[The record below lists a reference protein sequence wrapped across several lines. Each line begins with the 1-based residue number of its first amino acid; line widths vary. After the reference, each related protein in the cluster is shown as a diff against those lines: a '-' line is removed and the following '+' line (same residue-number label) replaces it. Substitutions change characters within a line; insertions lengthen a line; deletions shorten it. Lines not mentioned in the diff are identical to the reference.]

1 MKITAFHVGSPL
13 EKIRQ
18 TAKKILP
25 QKDERNKQNYPHT
38 FQGGIHPDDHKELT
52 NTVPVTE
59 IEAPDILICPVSQH
73 IGAPAQ
79 PCIQV
84 GDEVKMGQKIAQAT
98 GFVSANIHA
107 PVSGKVMAIEP
118 RMHPSG
124 VLIDSIII
132 ENDRQDTPDS
142 TVHKRDWQ
150 NLSPKELTDIIL
162 ESGIVGMG
170 GATFPTHVKLS
181 PPKDKKIDYI
191 IINGA
196 ECEPFLTSDHRVL
209 LENTADVLLGLKIL
223 MKILGLQTGY
233 IAIENN
239 KPDAIARL
247 TEFAEKEDA
256 DIRVIPLKTKYPQG
270 SEKQLIA
277 AIAHREVPAGKLPAD
292 VGVVVNNIDTCA
304 AAARAITSGMPL
316 ISRIVTV
323 SGDCVKHPSNFK
335 VRFGTPFSYLFEKA
349 GGFEKEPVKIIMGGP
364 MMGTAVPSLEV
375 PVIKGTSGILA
386 FSSDMIARNQQD
398 TCLRCGKC
406 VSACPM
412 RLMPNALNA
421 AAKAGN
427 FEKLEKLHIM
437 DCMECGT
444 CSYLCPARQHPVQ
457 SIKIAKAKI
466 NQKKKA

>member
-13 EKIRQ
+13 EKVKQ
-18 TAKKILP
+18 TINKVLP
-25 QKDERNKQNYPHT
+25 SKDKPKEQSYPHT
-38 FQGGIHPDDHKELT
+38 FKGGIHPDEYKELT
-52 NTVPVTE
+52 NTVPVIE
-59 IEAPDILICPVSQH
+59 IETPDILICPVAQH

-79 PCIQV
+79 PCVKV
-84 GDEVKMGQKIAQAT
+84 GDEVKMGQKIAEAA
-98 GFVSANIHA
+98 GFVSANIHS

-124 VLIDSIII
+124 VMVPSIII
-132 ENDRQDTPDS
+132 ENDRQDTPDDAI
-142 TVHKRDWQ
+142 HKRDWKS
-150 NLSPKELTDIIL
+150 LSAKELTDIIS

-170 GATFPTHVKLS
+170 GATFPTHVKLT

-209 LENTADVLLGLKIL
+209 LENTADVLQGLKIM
-223 MKILGLQTGY
+223 MKILGLSVGY
-233 IAIENN
+233 IAIEDN

-247 TEFAEKEDA
+247 MEFAEKEEA
-256 DIRVIPLKTKYPQG
+256 DIRVVPLKTKYPQG
-270 SEKQLIA
+270 SEKQLIS
-277 AIAHREVPAGKLPAD
+277 AIAHREVPPGKLPSD

-304 AAARAITSGMPL
+304 AVARAVTSGMPL

-323 SGDCVKHPSNFK
+323 SGDCVKYPSNFK

-364 MMGTAVPSLEV
+364 MMGTAVSSPEV

-386 FSSDMIARNQQD
+386 FSREMIAQNQQD

-421 AAKAGN
+421 AAKADN
-427 FEKLEKLHIM
+427 YEKLEKLHIM

-457 SIKIAKAKI
+457 SIKIAKTKM
-466 NQKKKA
+466 NQRKKA

>member
-18 TAKKILP
+18 TVNRFLPSKDAAKEQAYL
-25 QKDERNKQNYPHT
+25 HT
-38 FQGGIHPDDHKELT
+38 FKGGIHPDDSKELT
-52 NTVPVTE
+52 NTVPVIE
-59 IEAPDILICPVSQH
+59 IEVPDILICPIAQH
-73 IGAPAQ
+73 IGAPAR
-79 PCIQV
+79 PCVKV
-84 GDEVKMGQKIAQAT
+84 GDGVKMGQKIAEAT
-98 GFVSANIHA
+98 GFISANIHS

-124 VLIDSIII
+124 VMIDSIII
-132 ENDRQDTPDS
+132 ENDRQDTLDES
-142 TVHKRDWQ
+142 VQRRDWQ
-150 NLSPKELTDIIL
+150 KLTPKELTDIVL

-170 GATFPTHVKLS
+170 GATFPTHVKLA
-181 PPKDKKIDYI
+181 PPKDKKIDYL

-196 ECEPFLTSDHRVL
+196 ECEPYLTSDHRVL

-223 MKILGLQTGY
+223 MKILGLSTGY
-233 IAIENN
+233 IAVENN

-247 TEFAEKEDA
+247 LEFAEREEA
-256 DIRVIPLKTKYPQG
+256 DIRIIPLKTKYPQG
-270 SEKQLIA
+270 SEKQLIS
-277 AIAHREVPAGKLPAD
+277 AIAHREVPPGKLPAD

-304 AAARAITSGMPL
+304 AIARAVTTGMPL

-323 SGDCVKHPSNFK
+323 SGDCVKYPSNFK
-335 VRFGTPFSYLFEKA
+335 VRFGTPFSALFEKA

-364 MMGTAVPSLEV
+364 MMGTAVPSTEV

-386 FSSDMIARNQQD
+386 FSKDMVAKNPQD

-406 VSACPM
+406 VAACPM

-457 SIKIAKAKI
+457 SIKIAKARI